1 MPQNR
6 TAPAPM
12 LPVRLPVRH
21 IPRATVP
28 DGRAFAFV
36 CRHLLV
42 FQVLFLLRGCCRGSG
57 CAAGC
62 CLPLGNAGI
71 LVLREFGISVSRV
84 IHMVV
89 QQVAREAVAGVQF
102 ENPRGKL
109 VDQIAVVR
117 HHHNRSFK
125 LFERR
130 FERLA

>member
-1 MPQNR
+1 M
-6 TAPAPM
+6 
-12 LPVRLPVRH
+12 
-21 IPRATVP
+21 
-28 DGRAFAFV
+28 
-36 CRHLLV
+36 
-42 FQVLFLLRGCCRGSG
+42 
-57 CAAGC
+57 
-62 CLPLGNAGI
+62 
-71 LVLREFGISVSRV
+71 